1 MRRTATSAN
10 RGAPCRRYRCSIVQI
25 RNLTGKDAAEWWR
38 LRLEALEREPRAF
51 SASLEDHRQ
60 LSLET
65 VAARIGS
72 PGPEKFVAGAFLEGR
87 LVGTAGF
94 YRGSGCKLQHKGH
107 VWGVYVTAA
116 CRGSGTARALMLSV
130 IGQARALSGLEQI
143 VICVASSQH
152 AARRLYESLGFVA
165 FGREPRA
172 LRIDG
177 EYLDEDYLVLML
189 G

>member
-1 MRRTATSAN
+1 MRRTAIFVSKEP
-10 RGAPCRRYRCSIVQI
+10 PCRRYRCSIVQI
-25 RNLTGKDAAEWWR
+25 RNLTVEDAAEWWR
-38 LRLEALEREPRAF
+38 LRLEALQREPRAF

-72 PGPEKFVAGAFLEGR
+72 PGPERFVAGAFLEGR

-94 YRGSGCKLQHKGH
+94 YRESGCKLLHKGH
-107 VWGVYVTAA
+107 VWGVYVSESL
-116 CRGSGTARALMLSV
+116 RGAGTGRALMLSV
-130 IGQARALSGLEQI
+130 IRQARALPGLEQI

-152 AARRLYESLGFVA
+152 VARRLYESLGFVA

-177 EYLDEDYLVLML
+177 EYLDEDYLLLML
-189 G
+189 S